1 MQLGISSAEDGR
13 FIQWGGVMEKT
24 DKIKEVYV
32 KGYYDKYGDII
43 IPLTEDGG
51 HHRIVKSY
59 QDYVETKEIEND

>member
-1 MQLGISSAEDGR
+1 
-13 FIQWGGVMEKT
+13 MEKT